1 MHMRTDVDLDLDA
14 LSGSGSDEAR
24 EVESNTKTGKEGK
37 EPRKEPGHSTG
48 HVGNSKGPDTRA
60 PELRKK
66 NLIEHRGKEGKGGQ
80 VGSKDGKIL
89 SSSKSAKEAK
99 TGKGADLAAKT
110 AAFESAR
117 KKTRAQQASVV
128 GVVVGGVL
136 IVGALLF
143 KLNPGR
149 AAAMDKCITIRR
161 IASRKLWKELRCWL
175 LGLTPKSAT
184 RCHRAQPEGP
194 RPCRPIP
201 EQGRPLCIK
210 NPITRDHCVTIYV

>member
-1 MHMRTDVDLDLDA
+1 MRTDVDLDVDA

-24 EVESNTKTGKEGK
+24 EVDGNTKTGKEGK

-48 HVGNSKGPDTRA
+48 HDGNSK
-60 PELRKK
+60 
-66 NLIEHRGKEGKGGQ
+66 IEHRGKEGKGGQ

-143 KLNPGR
+143 KPRASSSLSDGQVHHDPSYSFEEALEGTPLVVARTNP
-149 AAAMDKCITIRR
+149 
-161 IASRKLWKELRCWL
+161 
-175 LGLTPKSAT
+175 
-184 RCHRAQPEGP
+184 
-194 RPCRPIP
+194 
-201 EQGRPLCIK
+201 
-210 NPITRDHCVTIYV
+210 